1 MTSSC
6 TCMKL
11 SASSC
16 RLLCA
21 RSGTGRKP
29 YTSLLHTYICTS
41 EGGHKR
47 QVSAVHSQDGGW
59 GVVSCRLAWAARYL
73 SQANKHWSSLQI
85 LVILHKCENR
95 VLKSTSE
102 AGRGGTG
109 L

>member
-41 EGGHKR
+41 RVGTTDKSVPRALEMEAGRGELQASPGH
-47 QVSAVHSQDGGW
+47 DT
-59 GVVSCRLAWAARYL
+59 L
-73 SQANKHWSSLQI
+73 SQANHHWVLFQI
-85 LVILHKCENR
+85 LVILYKCKN
-95 VLKSTSE
+95 
-102 AGRGGTG
+102 
-109 L
+109 